1 MQLTTKTRYAVSSLA
16 YMAEQISQKSRR
28 ITLQEISK
36 SQNIPLSYLEQIFNK
51 LRQAEIVIGFKGWD
65 GGYVFN
71 KEPSDVKVIDV
82 LNAVSEGIETRNCK
96 GKANAKC
103 QIGCKTHRLWN
114 KTNNVILDF
123 LSNVS
128 MQDVLDGTV

>member
-16 YMAEQISQKSRR
+16 YMAEQIAKKPRR
-28 ITLQEISK
+28 VTLQEISN

-51 LRQAEIVIGFKGWD
+51 LRQAKIVTGFKGWD

-82 LNAVSEGIETRNCK
+82 LNAVSETIEARSCK
-96 GKANAKC
+96 GNASDRC
-103 QIGCKTHRLWN
+103 QINCKTHKLWE
-114 KTNNVILDF
+114 KTNNIILEF
-123 LSNVS
+123 LSGVS
-128 MQDVLDGTV
+128 MKDVLDGRV